1 MIQIS
6 DNISIKTLELRDS
19 VALFDLIEADRSFL
33 RKWLPF
39 VDMVFE
45 EQDTRDYVESVL
57 NTDSDQFI
65 ILYDGLPIGLAGFN
79 YVELHNRRLDI
90 GYWMAEKYQGK
101 GIMLQVVGRLM
112 KIAFEEMDIHRVR
125 IRAGIDN
132 VKSRNIPE
140 KLGFTLEGVERDGE
154 LLVDNKFTDLAI
166 YGLLKNE
173 YREN

>member
-6 DNISIKTLELRDS
+6 ENISIKTLELSDS
-19 VALFDLIEADRSFL
+19 ITIFDLIDADRIFL

-39 VDMVFE
+39 VDLAFE

-57 NTDSDQFI
+57 NTDSDQFVI
-65 ILYDGLPIGLAGFN
+65 MYNNLPIGLAGFN
-79 YVELHNRRLDI
+79 YVELHNCRLDI

-101 GIMLQVVGRLM
+101 GIMVQVVKRLM
-112 KIAFEEMDIHRVR
+112 KIAFDEMDIHRIR
-125 IRAGIDN
+125 IRVAVDN
-132 VKSRNIPE
+132 IKSRKIPE

-166 YGLLKNE
+166 YSLLKNE
-173 YREN
+173 YTED